1 MLLNMKRMHTRARRV
16 LEFASV
22 EFGIDASGIETAP
35 LPHHRKH
42 PHALAIVHESS
53 VLVLVH
59 NTRVGIGLIVRDA
72 SLRKLVEHVLAR
84 CLVWIKVPREGL
96 AHDTPE
102 NLIATAGAFRAA
114 ILPSVALLFA
124 LELEVLLR
132 AWETSH
138 RGPGFPCANVLHNTS
153 RDIVLIAN
161 IVRIGREY
169 IILKMLSDAKSLL
182 W

>member
-59 NTRVGIGLIVRDA
+59 NTRIGLGFIVRDA
-72 SLRKLVEHVLAR
+72 SLCKLVEHVLAGR
-84 CLVWIKVPREGL
+84 LTWIKVPREGL
-96 AHDTPE
+96 THNAAE
-102 NLIATAGAFRAA
+102 NLLATAGTFRAA
-114 ILPSVALLFA
+114 VLSSVALFLA
-124 LELEVLLR
+124 LELEMLLR
-132 AWETSH
+132 AREPSH
-138 RGPGFPCANVLHNTS
+138 RGPGFPCANVLHNAS